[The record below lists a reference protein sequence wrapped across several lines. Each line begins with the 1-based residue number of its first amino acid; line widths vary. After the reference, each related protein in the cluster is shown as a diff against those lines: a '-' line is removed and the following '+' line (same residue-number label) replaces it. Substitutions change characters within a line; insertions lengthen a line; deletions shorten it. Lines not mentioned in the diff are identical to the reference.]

1 MQGEHLAKS
10 YDYGFKFLERDGR
23 KVIRYRQDK
32 LGFASGVAWLVFFTL
47 ISYFFLG
54 GEDGSYTFVLPFV
67 ALGALVYWRSRMR
80 EISVGESDVLI
91 RGKRYERAK
100 IAQVFVEAG
109 SGRQSFSPQAQN
121 YDAIARQ
128 VALDPLGGSPV
139 LAKASAMA
147 ADATTSFSMAVANG
161 MNSTGRVAYMKYDG
175 KRVVVAK
182 WLSVQRAMMLSHA
195 LGQQLGFAMDADG
208 ASATSKAS

>member
-1 MQGEHLAKS
+1 MAKD
-10 YDYGFKFLERDGR
+10 YQYGFKFLERDGR
-23 KVIRYRQDK
+23 KLIQYRQDK
-32 LGFASGVAWLVFFTL
+32 LGFGSGVAWLVFFTL
-47 ISYFFLG
+47 ISYFFLSG
-54 GEDGSYTFVLPFV
+54 ADGSYTFVLPFF
-67 ALGALVYWRSRMR
+67 ALGALAYWRSRMR

-91 RGKRYERAK
+91 RGKRYERSK
-100 IAQVFVEAG
+100 ITRLFVEAG
-109 SGRQSFSPQAQN
+109 GGSQGFSPQAQN
-121 YDAIARQ
+121 YDAIARK

-147 ADATTSFSMAVANG
+147 ADATTSFAMVVAGG

-195 LGQQLGFAMDADG
+195 LGQQLGFAMDAEG
-208 ASATSKAS
+208 ASAASKVS